1 MKRPLKIA
9 LAVFLFIILSMGS
22 GFYYVFKG
30 LNDPIEP
37 DPDSN
42 IPSTDEFV
50 KGGRQ
55 NIVLFGLDEGTI
67 GAKEEYNRHRSDTI
81 IVASID
87 KKNKDFKILSI
98 PRDTRVRISGVG
110 VEKIN
115 AAMAYGGADLAVKTV
130 KNLLG
135 CPSIIYSSQT
145 FKFPEYRGC
154 SWWRG
159 SGCKRKDELHRSLY
173 WRCEN

>member
-98 PRDTRVRISGVG
+98 PRDTRVRFRGRCR
-110 VEKIN
+110 KN
-115 AAMAYGGADLAVKTV
+115 KCCYGLWWCRPCS
-130 KNLLG
+130 KNSEECWG
-135 CPSIIYSSQT
+135 CPSITI
-145 FKFPEYRGC
+145 
-154 SWWRG
+154 
-159 SGCKRKDELHRSLY
+159 
-173 WRCEN
+173 